1 MLASAPV
8 LCPDPKEP
16 TRSLSCLPQSEKD
29 LKNMYLCTN
38 IIFGFGFGI
47 QNNVCAQHVLNLYF
61 SRTEVEKQ

>member
-29 LKNMYLCTN
+29 LENMYLCQ
-38 IIFGFGFGI
+38 I
-47 QNNVCAQHVLNLYF
+47 QRVLL
-61 SRTEVEKQ
+61 TK